1 MFTSL
6 VPRIA
11 GDDEP
16 PDASRHRLGRRR
28 LGTVLAVVSAL
39 AMGFAMM
46 SAPQPAEALTAID
59 GQWTVVH
66 GGTGQISLNTDGTYT
81 STCEVYPN
89 YDDAWCPAPSGTF
102 QYGTQSTASVTF
114 TGADG
119 STDSYRVSGL
129 VSSPDTIT
137 SLFGSRTYS
146 PLVMKKGSKFVCT
159 DWDGTATSF
168 TRWGVSPEIY
178 LDATGSILYAT
189 GSHDLIG
196 PRSIDTHVNLAE
208 TAPNYFQTGSCA
220 GGTYTVT
227 PASFIHIETLVDA
240 SVAYSTGTWVPQA
253 TVTLR
258 DLAEAPAAAATVS
271 GTFSDDAG
279 TTLQRTTC
287 VTAADGTCTLA
298 GPIIDGSITSTQ
310 LWVSAV
316 TKAGSTFLQE
326 PSSDPTAPSVRDL
339 TLNKPSTLTP
349 PPTTTTHHVGDLDN
363 TTSTAASSKKWQP
376 QVTVTVLDPSG
387 AVVAGATVSG
397 TFSGHNGTLTCTTA
411 ANGICVLGN
420 FTLNRSA
427 SSTVFTVTDIVKESS
442 TYQPTA
448 NRDPDGDSDGTSITI
463 NRP

>member
-11 GDDEP
+11 GGDEP

-28 LGTVLAVVSAL
+28 LGAVLAVVSAL

-46 SAPQPAEALTAID
+46 SAPQPAEALTSID

-89 YDDAWCPAPSGTF
+89 YDDAWCPPAPSGTF
-102 QYGTQSTASVTF
+102 QYSTQSVASVTF
-114 TGADG
+114 NGADG
-119 STDSYRVSGL
+119 STNSFRASGL

-137 SLFGSRTYS
+137 SMFGSTTYS
-146 PLVMKKGSKFVCT
+146 PLVMKRGTKFVCT
-159 DWDGTATSF
+159 V
-168 TRWGVSPEIY
+168 WGDNAYRMKGSPLVTVEQGAHG
-178 LDATGSILYAT
+178 DILYAT
-189 GSHDLIG
+189 GSHDLLG
-196 PRSIDTHVNLAE
+196 PAIADNTVDLAE
-208 TAPNYFQTGSCA
+208 TAPNYFQN
-220 GGTYTVT
+220 GGCDGPDPELTM
-227 PASFIHIETLVDA
+227 ASFIHIETLVDA
-240 SVAYSTGTWVPQA
+240 SVSYSTATWVPQA
-253 TVTLR
+253 TVTVR
-258 DLAEAPAAAATVS
+258 DLAEAPASGATV
-271 GTFSDDAG
+271 GATFSDAAG
-279 TTLQRTTC
+279 TELLRTSC
-287 VTAADGTCTLA
+287 VTAADGTCTLT
-298 GPIIDGSITSTQ
+298 GPTVDGSITSTQ
-310 LWVSAV
+310 LGVSSV
-316 TKAGSTFLQE
+316 TKAGSRFIQLY
-326 PSSDPTAPSVRDL
+326 SSDPEAPSVRSL
-339 TLNKPSTLTP
+339 TLDEPSTLTP

-363 TTSTAASSKKWQP
+363 TTDTAASSKKWQP

-448 NRDPDGDSDGTSITI
+448 NRDPDGDSDGTSITV